1 MQEKRAVNLENITKY
16 TWISAKRLPPVQVFV
31 GSSWTRNT
39 VTFSTISFISISSKT
54 QTSSSFKS
62 LSTTKSAHPLVSLV
76 PGPSRMHRTRHC
88 FPLETWSVISPE
100 TPFRYFSANLD
111 GICCRQGNRVHLYY
125 LLQNTIENHITE
137 CRAKKITR
145 WNPLRT

>member
-1 MQEKRAVNLENITKY
+1 MKHASKNCSQVANLENFTYCKSN
-16 TWISAKRLPPVQVFV
+16 SAKRLPWIQVFV
-31 GSSWTRNT
+31 GSSWTRNI

-62 LSTTKSAHPLVSLV
+62 FSTTKSAHPLLSLV

-88 FPLETWSVISPE
+88 FPLETWRVMSPE

-111 GICCRQGNRVHLYY
+111 GICYRQRSGVHLYH
-125 LLQNTIENHITE
+125 LLHNKVENHIME
-137 CRAKKITR
+137 C
-145 WNPLRT
+145 LS